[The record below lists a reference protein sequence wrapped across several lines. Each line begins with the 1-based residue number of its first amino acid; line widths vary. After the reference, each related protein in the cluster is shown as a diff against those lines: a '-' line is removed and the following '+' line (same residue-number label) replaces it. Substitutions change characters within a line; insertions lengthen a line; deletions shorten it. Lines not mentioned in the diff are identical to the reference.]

1 MTEARQDLSTISLF
15 EDLSS
20 AEIAAVSKLARPVRW
35 QAGDDIYSLGDP
47 GGSMFAVLQGAVEI
61 FSVVSGVEK
70 LFMTVRDGQVFGL
83 LSLLDKGDRP
93 GNARALENTDAVV
106 LDSTDLDRLVTEHPQ
121 TGVKVFGGLGRT
133 LGRRIRM
140 LTEQFEATVAWN
152 LEVTGLASL
161 NLERLMTER
170 IEVTVETLRGEPLTG
185 ALLRFETSAAGH
197 ELYLESP
204 DRLIH
209 VIPYHAVVR
218 MSVER
223 DSVEDREDE
232 PTF

>member
-1 MTEARQDLSTISLF
+1 MTEANGNLSTISLF
-15 EDLSS
+15 EKLSEV
-20 AEIAAVSKLARPVRW
+20 EIAAVSELARPVRW
-35 QAGDDIYSLGDP
+35 QAGDDIYALGDP
-47 GGSMFAVLQGAVEI
+47 GGSMYAVLQGAVEI
-61 FSVVSGVEK
+61 YSIVSGVEK

-83 LSLLDKGDRP
+83 LSLLDGGDRP
-93 GNARALENTDAVV
+93 GNARALESTEAMVI
-106 LDSTDLDRLVTEHPQ
+106 DSADLDRLVKEHPPV
-121 TGVKVFGGLGRT
+121 GVKVLDGLGRT

-140 LTEQFEATVAWN
+140 LTEQFQATLAWN
-152 LEVTGLASL
+152 LEVTGLTSL
-161 NLERLMTER
+161 NLERLMTDR

-204 DRLIH
+204 DRRIH

-218 MSVER
+218 LSVDR
-223 DSVEDREDE
+223 DRVEDREDD